1 MSSYEELKDFY
12 DIDSYDAKHKIKA
25 FKQIDFLKEKVLVEV
40 QFGKYAFMF
49 YDLAK
54 FQYFYKNQADVGIE
68 IVPCYYLHKEMSTEG
83 SLWRTTCLRYCIER
97 LQRNFPGVPIK
108 VIFVDA

>member
-1 MSSYEELKDFY
+1 MSSYEELKDFC

-25 FKQIDFLKEKVLVEV
+25 FKQIDFLRKESWLKCSS
-40 QFGKYAFMF
+40 GKYAFML

-83 SLWRTTCLRYCIER
+83 SLMANNLFTILY
-97 LQRNFPGVPIK
+97 
-108 VIFVDA
+108 